1 MSGLR
6 AAARQIAAT
15 LRSPLDVLLAIA
27 AGASLLAFSVWL
39 PNLGLLWHL
48 TASGHLSVAGRLRLL
63 WSSLGA
69 LATNFT
75 PLEAA
80 LTVAV
85 SVLFGLTVALTARA
99 LRKRTAEQA
108 AGSLGVAGAAVGLL
122 GAGCSTCGAVLL
134 SSLVGAGASASFVA
148 TLPLHGLELSIASL
162 LLLATALLLTARSAA
177 RSAACT
183 IPQPPDPPAGQRRP
197 GAASE

>member
-1 MSGLR
+1 MSDLQ

-15 LRSPLDVLLAIA
+15 LRSPLDVLPGIA
-27 AGASLLAFSVWL
+27 AAAGLLALSVWL
-39 PNLGLLWHL
+39 PNLSLIWR
-48 TASGHLSVAGRLRLL
+48 TAVHSHLSIAGRLRFL

-75 PLEAA
+75 RLEAT

-85 SVLFGLTVALTARA
+85 CVLFGLTVAVTARA
-99 LRKRTAEQA
+99 LRRRTVEGS
-108 AGSLGVAGAAVGLL
+108 AGGLGVAGAVVGLL

-148 TLPLHGLELSIASL
+148 TLPLHGLELPIASL
-162 LLLATALLLTARSAA
+162 LLLAAALLLTARSAA
-177 RSAACT
+177 RSAVCT
-183 IPQPPDPPAGQRRP
+183 IPQPPDLPAGQRRP
-197 GAASE
+197 GPANQ